1 MSRIHEA
8 LRKAQQERTSNHLG
22 NILEDSAETHGSNG
36 AVQTTD
42 APEIA
47 SSHDMAAASETK
59 PDARSLEFEELRA
72 NCARPTWS
80 NDPNLMVFSSSDP
93 FAVGAEQF
101 RTLRSRL
108 YRIRESQP
116 LRTVLIA
123 SAAPAE
129 GKTFVAANLAQ
140 SFVRQRGCRVLLIDG
155 DLRSPRL
162 HSLLGAPS
170 NPGIADYL
178 QGEAKL
184 PEIIQ
189 KSQNDDFFFIPAGNH
204 VTHPAE
210 LISNGRFKELLE
222 GLSPMFD
229 WVIVDSPPILPVSD
243 GSVLAG
249 MCDGV
254 LLVVR
259 AGSTP
264 SEAAQ
269 RACHELKAAQ
279 IVGVVLNTVEQ
290 DAGSYGYGHYG
301 QHSSSASHK

>member
-1 MSRIHEA
+1 MHRFANPVRFLRI
-8 LRKAQQERTSNHLG
+8 
-22 NILEDSAETHGSNG
+22 
-36 AVQTTD
+36 
-42 APEIA
+42 
-47 SSHDMAAASETK
+47 
-59 PDARSLEFEELRA
+59 
-72 NCARPTWS
+72 ARPLTAW
-80 NDPNLMVFSSSDP
+80 FGW
-93 FAVGAEQF
+93 VGA
-101 RTLRSRL
+101 L
-108 YRIRESQP
+108 
-116 LRTVLIA
+116 LIA
-123 SAAPAE
+123 
-129 GKTFVAANLAQ
+129 GGLVGGLFVT
-140 SFVRQRGCRVLLIDG
+140 
-155 DLRSPRL
+155 P
-162 HSLLGAPS
+162 
-170 NPGIADYL
+170 ADYL

-184 PEIIQ
+184 PEIIR

>member
-8 LRKAQQERTSNHLG
+8 LKKAQQERTSNSLG
-22 NILEDSAETHGSNG
+22 NIMEDSAETHGSNG
-36 AVQTTD
+36 AVQTTE
-42 APEIA
+42 APEITI
-47 SSHDMAAASETK
+47 SHEMAAASETK
-59 PDARSLEFEELRA
+59 SESRSLEFDELLSH
-72 NCARPTWS
+72 CGRPKW
-80 NDPNLMVFSSSDP
+80 NIDPNLMVFSTTDP

-108 YRIRESQP
+108 YRIRENQP
-116 LRTVLIA
+116 LRKVLIA

-178 QGEAKL
+178 QGEVNL
-184 PEIIQ
+184 TEIIQ

-210 LISNGRFKELLE
+210 LISNGRFKELLDH
-222 GLSPMFD
+222 LAPMFD

-259 AGSTP
+259 AGATP

-269 RACHELKAAQ
+269 RACHELKGAQ
-279 IVGVVLNTVEQ
+279 LIGVVLNTVEQ

-301 QHSSSASHK
+301 QPTSNASHK

>member
-8 LRKAQQERTSNHLG
+8 LKKAQQERTANHLG
-22 NILEDSAETHGSNG
+22 SIMEDSTEPSSSNG
-36 AVQTTD
+36 AVRTTD
-42 APEIA
+42 APEVAIPHDIA
-47 SSHDMAAASETK
+47 ATSAPKTDS
-59 PDARSLEFEELRA
+59 RSLGFDELRA
-72 NCARPTWS
+72 NCTRPPW
-80 NDPNLMVFSSSDP
+80 NIDPNLMVFSSTDP

-170 NPGIADYL
+170 NPGLADYL
-178 QGEAKL
+178 QSEAK
-184 PEIIQ
+184 IFDVVQ

-204 VTHPAE
+204 VTHPSE

-222 GLSPMFD
+222 RLGPMFD

-249 MCDGV
+249 TCDGV

-269 RACHELKAAQ
+269 RACHELKNGK

-290 DAGSYGYGHYG
+290 DAGTYGYGHYG
-301 QHSSSASHK
+301 QPSSNASHK

>member
-1 MSRIHEA
+1 
-8 LRKAQQERTSNHLG
+8 
-22 NILEDSAETHGSNG
+22 
-36 AVQTTD
+36 
-42 APEIA
+42 
-47 SSHDMAAASETK
+47 
-59 PDARSLEFEELRA
+59 
-72 NCARPTWS
+72 
-80 NDPNLMVFSSSDP
+80 MVFSSSDP

-108 YRIRESQP
+108 YRIRESQA

-123 SAAPAE
+123 SAAPGE

-140 SFVRQRGCRVLLIDG
+140 SFVRQRGCRVLLVDG

-162 HSLLGAPS
+162 HALLGAPS
-170 NPGIADYL
+170 NPGLADYL
-178 QGEAKL
+178 QGEAR
-184 PEIIQ
+184 EFDIVQ
-189 KSQNDDFFFIPAGNH
+189 KSPNDELYFVPAGNH
-204 VTHPAE
+204 VTHPSE
-210 LISNGRFKELLE
+210 LISNGRLKKLLDHL
-222 GLSPMFD
+222 GPMFD

-243 GSVLAG
+243 ASVLAG

-269 RACHELKAAQ
+269 RACHELQDGQ

-290 DAGSYGYGHYG
+290 NADSYGYGHYG
-301 QHSSSASHK
+301 QYSSNASQK